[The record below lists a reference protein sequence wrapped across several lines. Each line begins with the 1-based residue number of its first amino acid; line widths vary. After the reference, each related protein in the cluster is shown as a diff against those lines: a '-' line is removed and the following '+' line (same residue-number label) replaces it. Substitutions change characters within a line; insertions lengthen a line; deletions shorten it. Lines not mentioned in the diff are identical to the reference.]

1 MKIFVKAKPNSRVES
16 IKKLSETN
24 LEVCIKEPPM
34 RGQANVAIIE
44 ALAKH
49 FNVGISKVRLVSGR
63 ASRNKIFEIL

>member
-1 MKIFVKAKPNSRVES
+1 MKIFIKARPSSKHES

-24 LEVCIKEPPM
+24 FEICVKEPPI

-49 FNVGISKVRLVSGR
+49 FNVGISKVRLISGR